1 MFTIFKEEK
10 VITAGILVFLCLSVL
25 VRLMLAWMYH
35 TMIRETDNMATT
47 GNRLL
52 KQCKVKFANC
62 YQLNGG
68 VSNIPVFVDK
78 FLNRL
83 SFGHLSFDAWYHLSG
98 QCMLFSVIFA
108 GVGICKGILDGRML
122 GEILPFYIASFLGLY
137 LYFSLSA
144 LVDIKGKRRV
154 LKTNL
159 IDYLSVSAG
168 EPLVQVNGE
177 NTENTIFD
185 LEQSLQKAQKELE
198 EAEKNAAYANAV
210 APIDGMVIGLSITP
224 GQEITASATALT
236 ISDTNTVTI
245 SATVDERNV
254 SYLKVGMGVDLNQ
267 WGNPSFGT
275 ISSVSL
281 SSSVNNGVATYPF
294 TIEADNADGTLQINS
309 NINYNLTASQSD
321 NCLVL
326 PIQAVRT
333 VGLEDGTSA
342 TVVYLKADSMPDNAI
357 ELPYSD
363 ETIPEGFYPVQ
374 VEIGIQDNNNVE
386 IKSGVEQ
393 GAEVFTQY
401 MTGSATSWDNYGMV
415 Y

>member
-1 MFTIFKEEK
+1 MKNRTKQDIYTLYLRKRRKGVLRMFTIFKEEK

-159 IDYLSVSAG
+159 IDYLENHLSGRIPVTEQDYERLYGASKLPGRRTVELMPIRGRAVQPQEMVRETEREVFSVEHVMPG
-168 EPLVQVNGE
+168 K
-177 NTENTIFD
+177 TED
-185 LEQSLQKAQKELE
+185 R
-198 EAEKNAAYANAV
+198 
-210 APIDGMVIGLSITP
+210 GMS
-224 GQEITASATALT
+224 QQ
-236 ISDTNTVTI
+236 
-245 SATVDERNV
+245 DE
-254 SYLKVGMGVDLNQ
+254 
-267 WGNPSFGT
+267 
-275 ISSVSL
+275 
-281 SSSVNNGVATYPF
+281 SSSVT
-294 TIEADNADGTLQINS
+294 EEELQALLQEL
-309 NINYNLTASQSD
+309 LT
-321 NCLVL
+321 V
-326 PIQAVRT
+326 
-333 VGLEDGTSA
+333 
-342 TVVYLKADSMPDNAI
+342 
-357 ELPYSD
+357 
-363 ETIPEGFYPVQ
+363 
-374 VEIGIQDNNNVE
+374 
-386 IKSGVEQ
+386 
-393 GAEVFTQY
+393 
-401 MTGSATSWDNYGMV
+401 
-415 Y
+415 

>member
-1 MFTIFKEEK
+1 MKNRTKQDIYTLYLRKRRKGVLRMFTIFKEEK

-159 IDYLSVSAG
+159 IDYLENHLSGRIPVTEQDYERLYGASKLPGRRTVELMPIRGRA
-168 EPLVQVNGE
+168 VQPQEMVRETGRE
-177 NTENTIFD
+177 VFSTEHEMPGKMED
-185 LEQSLQKAQKELE
+185 RGMAQ
-198 EAEKNAAYANAV
+198 
-210 APIDGMVIGLSITP
+210 
-224 GQEITASATALT
+224 Q
-236 ISDTNTVTI
+236 
-245 SATVDERNV
+245 DE
-254 SYLKVGMGVDLNQ
+254 
-267 WGNPSFGT
+267 
-275 ISSVSL
+275 
-281 SSSVNNGVATYPF
+281 SSSVT
-294 TIEADNADGTLQINS
+294 EEELQALLQEL
-309 NINYNLTASQSD
+309 LT
-321 NCLVL
+321 V
-326 PIQAVRT
+326 
-333 VGLEDGTSA
+333 
-342 TVVYLKADSMPDNAI
+342 
-357 ELPYSD
+357 
-363 ETIPEGFYPVQ
+363 
-374 VEIGIQDNNNVE
+374 
-386 IKSGVEQ
+386 
-393 GAEVFTQY
+393 
-401 MTGSATSWDNYGMV
+401 
-415 Y
+415 

>member
-1 MFTIFKEEK
+1 MKNRTKQDIYTLYLRKRRKGVLRMFTIFKEER

-108 GVGICKGILDGRML
+108 GMGICKGILDGRML

-144 LVDIKGKRRV
+144 MIDIKGKRRV

-159 IDYLSVSAG
+159 IDYL
-168 EPLVQVNGE
+168 E
-177 NTENTIFD
+177 NHLSGRIPVTEQD
-185 LEQSLQKAQKELE
+185 YERLYGASKL
-198 EAEKNAAYANAV
+198 
-210 APIDGMVIGLSITP
+210 P
-224 GQEITASATALT
+224 G
-236 ISDTNTVTI
+236 
-245 SATVDERNV
+245 R
-254 SYLKVGMGVDLNQ
+254 
-267 WGNPSFGT
+267 
-275 ISSVSL
+275 
-281 SSSVNNGVATYPF
+281 
-294 TIEADNADGTLQINS
+294 
-309 NINYNLTASQSD
+309 
-321 NCLVL
+321 
-326 PIQAVRT
+326 RT
-333 VGLEDGTSA
+333 VEL
-342 TVVYLKADSMPDNAI
+342 MPIRGRAAQPQ
-357 ELPYSD
+357 EMVR
-363 ETIPEGFYPVQ
+363 ETGR
-374 VEIGIQDNNNVE
+374 
-386 IKSGVEQ
+386 
-393 GAEVFTQY
+393 EVFSTEHE
-401 MTGSATSWDNYGMV
+401 MPGKMEDRGMAQQDESSRV
-415 Y
+415 TEEELQALLQELLTV

>member
-1 MFTIFKEEK
+1 MKNRTKQDIYTLYLRKRRKGVLRMFTIFKEEK

-98 QCMLFSVIFA
+98 QCMLFSVVFA

-144 LVDIKGKRRV
+144 LVDIKGKQRV

-159 IDYLSVSAG
+159 IDYL
-168 EPLVQVNGE
+168 E
-177 NTENTIFD
+177 NHLSGRIPVTEQDYERLYGASKLPGRRTVELMPIRGRA
-185 LEQSLQKAQKELE
+185 AQPQEMVRETGREVFSTEHEMPGKME
-198 EAEKNAAYANAV
+198 
-210 APIDGMVIGLSITP
+210 DRGMA
-224 GQEITASATALT
+224 QQ
-236 ISDTNTVTI
+236 
-245 SATVDERNV
+245 DE
-254 SYLKVGMGVDLNQ
+254 
-267 WGNPSFGT
+267 
-275 ISSVSL
+275 
-281 SSSVNNGVATYPF
+281 SSSVT
-294 TIEADNADGTLQINS
+294 EEELQALLQEL
-309 NINYNLTASQSD
+309 LT
-321 NCLVL
+321 V
-326 PIQAVRT
+326 
-333 VGLEDGTSA
+333 
-342 TVVYLKADSMPDNAI
+342 
-357 ELPYSD
+357 
-363 ETIPEGFYPVQ
+363 
-374 VEIGIQDNNNVE
+374 
-386 IKSGVEQ
+386 
-393 GAEVFTQY
+393 
-401 MTGSATSWDNYGMV
+401 
-415 Y
+415 

>member
-1 MFTIFKEEK
+1 MKNRTKQDIYTLYLRKRRKGVLRMFTIFKEEK

-98 QCMLFSVIFA
+98 QCMLFSVVFA

-144 LVDIKGKRRV
+144 LVDIKGKQRV

-159 IDYLSVSAG
+159 IDYL
-168 EPLVQVNGE
+168 E
-177 NTENTIFD
+177 NHLSGRIPVTEQD
-185 LEQSLQKAQKELE
+185 YERLYGASKL
-198 EAEKNAAYANAV
+198 
-210 APIDGMVIGLSITP
+210 P
-224 GQEITASATALT
+224 G
-236 ISDTNTVTI
+236 
-245 SATVDERNV
+245 R
-254 SYLKVGMGVDLNQ
+254 
-267 WGNPSFGT
+267 
-275 ISSVSL
+275 
-281 SSSVNNGVATYPF
+281 
-294 TIEADNADGTLQINS
+294 
-309 NINYNLTASQSD
+309 
-321 NCLVL
+321 
-326 PIQAVRT
+326 RT
-333 VGLEDGTSA
+333 VEL
-342 TVVYLKADSMPDNAI
+342 MPIRWRAAQPQ
-357 ELPYSD
+357 EMVRETEREVFSTEHEMPGKMEARGMAQQD
-363 ETIPEGFYPVQ
+363 ETSRVTEEELQALLQELLTV
-374 VEIGIQDNNNVE
+374 
-386 IKSGVEQ
+386 
-393 GAEVFTQY
+393 
-401 MTGSATSWDNYGMV
+401 
-415 Y
+415 

>member
-1 MFTIFKEEK
+1 MKNRTKQDIYTLYLRKRRKGVLRMFTIFKEEK

-98 QCMLFSVIFA
+98 QCMLFSVVFA

-144 LVDIKGKRRV
+144 LVDIKGKQRV

-159 IDYLSVSAG
+159 IDYLENHLSGRIPVTEQDYERLYGASKLPGRRTVELMPIRGRAAQPQ
-168 EPLVQVNGE
+168 EMVQETGREVFS
-177 NTENTIFD
+177 TENEMSGKMEDRGMDQQDESSRVT
-185 LEQSLQKAQKELE
+185 EEELQALLQEL
-198 EAEKNAAYANAV
+198 
-210 APIDGMVIGLSITP
+210 
-224 GQEITASATALT
+224 LT
-236 ISDTNTVTI
+236 V
-245 SATVDERNV
+245 
-254 SYLKVGMGVDLNQ
+254 
-267 WGNPSFGT
+267 
-275 ISSVSL
+275 
-281 SSSVNNGVATYPF
+281 
-294 TIEADNADGTLQINS
+294 
-309 NINYNLTASQSD
+309 
-321 NCLVL
+321 
-326 PIQAVRT
+326 
-333 VGLEDGTSA
+333 
-342 TVVYLKADSMPDNAI
+342 
-357 ELPYSD
+357 
-363 ETIPEGFYPVQ
+363 
-374 VEIGIQDNNNVE
+374 
-386 IKSGVEQ
+386 
-393 GAEVFTQY
+393 
-401 MTGSATSWDNYGMV
+401 
-415 Y
+415 

>member
-1 MFTIFKEEK
+1 MKNRTKQDIYTLYLRKRRKGVLRMFTIFKEEK

-35 TMIRETDNMATT
+35 TLIRETDNMATT

-159 IDYLSVSAG
+159 IDYL
-168 EPLVQVNGE
+168 E
-177 NTENTIFD
+177 NHLSGRIPVTEQD
-185 LEQSLQKAQKELE
+185 YERLYGASKL
-198 EAEKNAAYANAV
+198 
-210 APIDGMVIGLSITP
+210 P
-224 GQEITASATALT
+224 G
-236 ISDTNTVTI
+236 
-245 SATVDERNV
+245 R
-254 SYLKVGMGVDLNQ
+254 
-267 WGNPSFGT
+267 
-275 ISSVSL
+275 
-281 SSSVNNGVATYPF
+281 
-294 TIEADNADGTLQINS
+294 
-309 NINYNLTASQSD
+309 
-321 NCLVL
+321 
-326 PIQAVRT
+326 RT
-333 VGLEDGTSA
+333 VELMPIRGRAVQPQEMVRETGREVFSTEHEMPGKMEDRGMA
-342 TVVYLKADSMPDNAI
+342 QQ
-357 ELPYSD
+357 D
-363 ETIPEGFYPVQ
+363 ETSRVTEEELQALLQELLTV
-374 VEIGIQDNNNVE
+374 
-386 IKSGVEQ
+386 
-393 GAEVFTQY
+393 
-401 MTGSATSWDNYGMV
+401 
-415 Y
+415 

>member
-98 QCMLFSVIFA
+98 QCMLFSVVFA
-108 GVGICKGILDGRML
+108 GVGSCKGILDGRML

-144 LVDIKGKRRV
+144 LVDIKGKQRV

-159 IDYLSVSAG
+159 IDYLENHLSG
-168 EPLVQVNGE
+168 RILV
-177 NTENTIFD
+177 TEQD
-185 LEQSLQKAQKELE
+185 YERLYGASKL
-198 EAEKNAAYANAV
+198 
-210 APIDGMVIGLSITP
+210 P
-224 GQEITASATALT
+224 G
-236 ISDTNTVTI
+236 
-245 SATVDERNV
+245 R
-254 SYLKVGMGVDLNQ
+254 
-267 WGNPSFGT
+267 
-275 ISSVSL
+275 
-281 SSSVNNGVATYPF
+281 
-294 TIEADNADGTLQINS
+294 
-309 NINYNLTASQSD
+309 
-321 NCLVL
+321 
-326 PIQAVRT
+326 RT
-333 VGLEDGTSA
+333 VEL
-342 TVVYLKADSMPDNAI
+342 MPIRGRAAQPQ
-357 ELPYSD
+357 EMVRETGREVFSTEHEMPGKMEARGMAQQD
-363 ETIPEGFYPVQ
+363 ETSRVTEEELQALLQELLTV
-374 VEIGIQDNNNVE
+374 
-386 IKSGVEQ
+386 
-393 GAEVFTQY
+393 
-401 MTGSATSWDNYGMV
+401 
-415 Y
+415 

>member
-1 MFTIFKEEK
+1 MKNRTKQDIYTLYLRKRRKGVLRMFTIFKEEK

-98 QCMLFSVIFA
+98 QCMLFSVVFA

-144 LVDIKGKRRV
+144 LVDIKGKQRV

-159 IDYLSVSAG
+159 IDYL
-168 EPLVQVNGE
+168 E
-177 NTENTIFD
+177 NHLSGRIPVTEQDYERLYGASKLPGRRTVELMPIRGRT
-185 LEQSLQKAQKELE
+185 AQPQEMVRETGREVFSTEHEMPGKME
-198 EAEKNAAYANAV
+198 
-210 APIDGMVIGLSITP
+210 DRGMA
-224 GQEITASATALT
+224 QQ
-236 ISDTNTVTI
+236 
-245 SATVDERNV
+245 DE
-254 SYLKVGMGVDLNQ
+254 
-267 WGNPSFGT
+267 
-275 ISSVSL
+275 
-281 SSSVNNGVATYPF
+281 SSSVT
-294 TIEADNADGTLQINS
+294 EEELQALLQEL
-309 NINYNLTASQSD
+309 LT
-321 NCLVL
+321 V
-326 PIQAVRT
+326 
-333 VGLEDGTSA
+333 
-342 TVVYLKADSMPDNAI
+342 
-357 ELPYSD
+357 
-363 ETIPEGFYPVQ
+363 
-374 VEIGIQDNNNVE
+374 
-386 IKSGVEQ
+386 
-393 GAEVFTQY
+393 
-401 MTGSATSWDNYGMV
+401 
-415 Y
+415 

>member
-1 MFTIFKEEK
+1 MKNRTKQDIYTLYLSKRRKGVLRMFTIFKEEK

-159 IDYLSVSAG
+159 IDYL
-168 EPLVQVNGE
+168 E
-177 NTENTIFD
+177 NHLSGRIPVTEQD
-185 LEQSLQKAQKELE
+185 YERLYGASKL
-198 EAEKNAAYANAV
+198 
-210 APIDGMVIGLSITP
+210 P
-224 GQEITASATALT
+224 G
-236 ISDTNTVTI
+236 
-245 SATVDERNV
+245 R
-254 SYLKVGMGVDLNQ
+254 
-267 WGNPSFGT
+267 
-275 ISSVSL
+275 
-281 SSSVNNGVATYPF
+281 
-294 TIEADNADGTLQINS
+294 
-309 NINYNLTASQSD
+309 
-321 NCLVL
+321 
-326 PIQAVRT
+326 RT
-333 VGLEDGTSA
+333 VELMPIRGRAAQPQEMVRETGREVFSTEHEMPGKMEDRGMA
-342 TVVYLKADSMPDNAI
+342 QQ
-357 ELPYSD
+357 D
-363 ETIPEGFYPVQ
+363 ETSRVTEEELQALLQELLTV
-374 VEIGIQDNNNVE
+374 
-386 IKSGVEQ
+386 
-393 GAEVFTQY
+393 
-401 MTGSATSWDNYGMV
+401 
-415 Y
+415 

>member
-1 MFTIFKEEK
+1 MKNRTKQDIYTLYLRKRRKGVLRMFTIFKEEK

-108 GVGICKGILDGRML
+108 GVGICKGILDGRLL

-159 IDYLSVSAG
+159 IDYLENHLSGRIPVTEQDYERLYGASKLPGRRTVELMPIRGRTAQPQEMVRETEREVFSVEHVIPG
-168 EPLVQVNGE
+168 K
-177 NTENTIFD
+177 TED
-185 LEQSLQKAQKELE
+185 R
-198 EAEKNAAYANAV
+198 
-210 APIDGMVIGLSITP
+210 GMS
-224 GQEITASATALT
+224 QQ
-236 ISDTNTVTI
+236 
-245 SATVDERNV
+245 DE
-254 SYLKVGMGVDLNQ
+254 
-267 WGNPSFGT
+267 
-275 ISSVSL
+275 
-281 SSSVNNGVATYPF
+281 SSSVT
-294 TIEADNADGTLQINS
+294 EEELQALLQEL
-309 NINYNLTASQSD
+309 LT
-321 NCLVL
+321 V
-326 PIQAVRT
+326 
-333 VGLEDGTSA
+333 
-342 TVVYLKADSMPDNAI
+342 
-357 ELPYSD
+357 
-363 ETIPEGFYPVQ
+363 
-374 VEIGIQDNNNVE
+374 
-386 IKSGVEQ
+386 
-393 GAEVFTQY
+393 
-401 MTGSATSWDNYGMV
+401 
-415 Y
+415 

>member
-1 MFTIFKEEK
+1 MKNRTKQDIYTLYLRKRRKGVLRMFTIFKEEK

-108 GVGICKGILDGRML
+108 GMGICKGILDGRMF

-159 IDYLSVSAG
+159 IDYL
-168 EPLVQVNGE
+168 E
-177 NTENTIFD
+177 NHLSGRIPVTEQD
-185 LEQSLQKAQKELE
+185 YERLYGASKL
-198 EAEKNAAYANAV
+198 
-210 APIDGMVIGLSITP
+210 P
-224 GQEITASATALT
+224 G
-236 ISDTNTVTI
+236 
-245 SATVDERNV
+245 R
-254 SYLKVGMGVDLNQ
+254 
-267 WGNPSFGT
+267 
-275 ISSVSL
+275 
-281 SSSVNNGVATYPF
+281 
-294 TIEADNADGTLQINS
+294 
-309 NINYNLTASQSD
+309 
-321 NCLVL
+321 
-326 PIQAVRT
+326 RT
-333 VGLEDGTSA
+333 VELMPIRGRTAQPQEMVRETGREVFSTEHEMPGKMEDRGMA
-342 TVVYLKADSMPDNAI
+342 QQ
-357 ELPYSD
+357 D
-363 ETIPEGFYPVQ
+363 ETSRVTEEELQALLQELLTV
-374 VEIGIQDNNNVE
+374 
-386 IKSGVEQ
+386 
-393 GAEVFTQY
+393 
-401 MTGSATSWDNYGMV
+401 
-415 Y
+415 

>member
-1 MFTIFKEEK
+1 MKNRTKQDIYTLYLRKRRKGVLRMFTIFKEEK

-108 GVGICKGILDGRML
+108 GMGICKGILDGRML

-159 IDYLSVSAG
+159 IDYLENHLSGRIPVTEQDYERLYGASKLPGRRTVELMPIRGRAAQSQEMVREAGREVFSAEHAIPG
-168 EPLVQVNGE
+168 K
-177 NTENTIFD
+177 TED
-185 LEQSLQKAQKELE
+185 R
-198 EAEKNAAYANAV
+198 
-210 APIDGMVIGLSITP
+210 GMS
-224 GQEITASATALT
+224 QQ
-236 ISDTNTVTI
+236 
-245 SATVDERNV
+245 DE
-254 SYLKVGMGVDLNQ
+254 
-267 WGNPSFGT
+267 
-275 ISSVSL
+275 
-281 SSSVNNGVATYPF
+281 SSSVT
-294 TIEADNADGTLQINS
+294 EEELQALLQEL
-309 NINYNLTASQSD
+309 LT
-321 NCLVL
+321 V
-326 PIQAVRT
+326 
-333 VGLEDGTSA
+333 
-342 TVVYLKADSMPDNAI
+342 
-357 ELPYSD
+357 
-363 ETIPEGFYPVQ
+363 
-374 VEIGIQDNNNVE
+374 
-386 IKSGVEQ
+386 
-393 GAEVFTQY
+393 
-401 MTGSATSWDNYGMV
+401 
-415 Y
+415 

>member
-1 MFTIFKEEK
+1 MEKRTKHDIYTLYLRKRRKGVLRMFTIFKEEK

-98 QCMLFSVIFA
+98 QCMLFSVVFA

-144 LVDIKGKRRV
+144 LVDIKGKQRV

-159 IDYLSVSAG
+159 IDYL
-168 EPLVQVNGE
+168 E
-177 NTENTIFD
+177 NHLSGRIPVTEQDYERLYGASKLPGRRTVELMPIRGRAAQPQEMVRETGREVFSTEN
-185 LEQSLQKAQKELE
+185 EMPGKKE
-198 EAEKNAAYANAV
+198 
-210 APIDGMVIGLSITP
+210 DRGMD
-224 GQEITASATALT
+224 QQ
-236 ISDTNTVTI
+236 
-245 SATVDERNV
+245 DE
-254 SYLKVGMGVDLNQ
+254 
-267 WGNPSFGT
+267 
-275 ISSVSL
+275 
-281 SSSVNNGVATYPF
+281 SSSVT
-294 TIEADNADGTLQINS
+294 EEELQALLQEL
-309 NINYNLTASQSD
+309 LT
-321 NCLVL
+321 V
-326 PIQAVRT
+326 
-333 VGLEDGTSA
+333 
-342 TVVYLKADSMPDNAI
+342 
-357 ELPYSD
+357 
-363 ETIPEGFYPVQ
+363 
-374 VEIGIQDNNNVE
+374 
-386 IKSGVEQ
+386 
-393 GAEVFTQY
+393 
-401 MTGSATSWDNYGMV
+401 
-415 Y
+415 

>member
-1 MFTIFKEEK
+1 MEKRTKHDIYTLYLRKRRKGVLRMFTIFKEEK

-159 IDYLSVSAG
+159 IDYL
-168 EPLVQVNGE
+168 E
-177 NTENTIFD
+177 NHLSGRIPVTEQD
-185 LEQSLQKAQKELE
+185 YERLYGASKL
-198 EAEKNAAYANAV
+198 
-210 APIDGMVIGLSITP
+210 P
-224 GQEITASATALT
+224 G
-236 ISDTNTVTI
+236 
-245 SATVDERNV
+245 R
-254 SYLKVGMGVDLNQ
+254 
-267 WGNPSFGT
+267 
-275 ISSVSL
+275 
-281 SSSVNNGVATYPF
+281 
-294 TIEADNADGTLQINS
+294 
-309 NINYNLTASQSD
+309 
-321 NCLVL
+321 
-326 PIQAVRT
+326 RT
-333 VGLEDGTSA
+333 VEL
-342 TVVYLKADSMPDNAI
+342 MPIRGRAAQPQ
-357 ELPYSD
+357 EMVR
-363 ETIPEGFYPVQ
+363 ETGR
-374 VEIGIQDNNNVE
+374 
-386 IKSGVEQ
+386 
-393 GAEVFTQY
+393 EVFSTEHE
-401 MTGSATSWDNYGMV
+401 MPGKMEDRGMAQQDESSRV
-415 Y
+415 TEEELQALLQELLTV

>member
-1 MFTIFKEEK
+1 MKNRTKQDIYTLYLRKRRKGVLRMFTIFKEEK

-108 GVGICKGILDGRML
+108 GMGICKGILDGRML

-159 IDYLSVSAG
+159 IDYLENHLSGRIPVTEQDYERLYGASKLPGRRTVELMPIRGRTAQPQEMVRETEREVFSAEHAIPG
-168 EPLVQVNGE
+168 K
-177 NTENTIFD
+177 TED
-185 LEQSLQKAQKELE
+185 R
-198 EAEKNAAYANAV
+198 
-210 APIDGMVIGLSITP
+210 GMS
-224 GQEITASATALT
+224 QQ
-236 ISDTNTVTI
+236 
-245 SATVDERNV
+245 DE
-254 SYLKVGMGVDLNQ
+254 
-267 WGNPSFGT
+267 
-275 ISSVSL
+275 
-281 SSSVNNGVATYPF
+281 SSSVT
-294 TIEADNADGTLQINS
+294 EEELQALLQEL
-309 NINYNLTASQSD
+309 LT
-321 NCLVL
+321 V
-326 PIQAVRT
+326 
-333 VGLEDGTSA
+333 
-342 TVVYLKADSMPDNAI
+342 
-357 ELPYSD
+357 
-363 ETIPEGFYPVQ
+363 
-374 VEIGIQDNNNVE
+374 
-386 IKSGVEQ
+386 
-393 GAEVFTQY
+393 
-401 MTGSATSWDNYGMV
+401 
-415 Y
+415 

>member
-1 MFTIFKEEK
+1 MTMKNRTKQDIYTLYLRKRRKGVLRMFTIFKEEK

-98 QCMLFSVIFA
+98 QCMLFSVVFA

-144 LVDIKGKRRV
+144 LVDIKGKQRV

-159 IDYLSVSAG
+159 IDYL
-168 EPLVQVNGE
+168 E
-177 NTENTIFD
+177 NHLSGRIPVTEQD
-185 LEQSLQKAQKELE
+185 YERLYGASKL
-198 EAEKNAAYANAV
+198 
-210 APIDGMVIGLSITP
+210 P
-224 GQEITASATALT
+224 G
-236 ISDTNTVTI
+236 
-245 SATVDERNV
+245 R
-254 SYLKVGMGVDLNQ
+254 
-267 WGNPSFGT
+267 
-275 ISSVSL
+275 
-281 SSSVNNGVATYPF
+281 
-294 TIEADNADGTLQINS
+294 
-309 NINYNLTASQSD
+309 
-321 NCLVL
+321 
-326 PIQAVRT
+326 RT
-333 VGLEDGTSA
+333 VEL
-342 TVVYLKADSMPDNAI
+342 MPIRGRAAQPQ
-357 ELPYSD
+357 EMVRETGREVFSTEHEMPGKMEARGMAQQD
-363 ETIPEGFYPVQ
+363 ETSRVTEEELQALLQELLTV
-374 VEIGIQDNNNVE
+374 
-386 IKSGVEQ
+386 
-393 GAEVFTQY
+393 
-401 MTGSATSWDNYGMV
+401 
-415 Y
+415 

>member
-1 MFTIFKEEK
+1 MKNRTKQDIYTLYLRKRRKGVLRMFTIFKEEK

-159 IDYLSVSAG
+159 IDYL
-168 EPLVQVNGE
+168 E
-177 NTENTIFD
+177 NHLSGRIPVTEQDYERLYGASKLPGRRTVELMPIRGRT
-185 LEQSLQKAQKELE
+185 AQPQEMVRETGREVFSTEHEMPGKME
-198 EAEKNAAYANAV
+198 
-210 APIDGMVIGLSITP
+210 DRGMV
-224 GQEITASATALT
+224 Q
-236 ISDTNTVTI
+236 
-245 SATVDERNV
+245 
-254 SYLKVGMGVDLNQ
+254 Q
-267 WGNPSFGT
+267 
-275 ISSVSL
+275 
-281 SSSVNNGVATYPF
+281 
-294 TIEADNADGTLQINS
+294 
-309 NINYNLTASQSD
+309 
-321 NCLVL
+321 
-326 PIQAVRT
+326 
-333 VGLEDGTSA
+333 
-342 TVVYLKADSMPDNAI
+342 
-357 ELPYSD
+357 D
-363 ETIPEGFYPVQ
+363 ETSRVTEEELQALLQELLTV
-374 VEIGIQDNNNVE
+374 
-386 IKSGVEQ
+386 
-393 GAEVFTQY
+393 
-401 MTGSATSWDNYGMV
+401 
-415 Y
+415 

>member
-1 MFTIFKEEK
+1 MKNRTKQDIYTLYLRKRRKGVLRMFTIFKEEK

-98 QCMLFSVIFA
+98 QCMLFSVVFA

-144 LVDIKGKRRV
+144 LVDIKGKQRV

-159 IDYLSVSAG
+159 IDYL
-168 EPLVQVNGE
+168 E
-177 NTENTIFD
+177 NHLSGRIPVTEQDYERLYGASKLPGRRTVELMPIRGRAAQTQEMVRETGREVFSTEN
-185 LEQSLQKAQKELE
+185 EMPGKKE
-198 EAEKNAAYANAV
+198 
-210 APIDGMVIGLSITP
+210 DRGMD
-224 GQEITASATALT
+224 QQ
-236 ISDTNTVTI
+236 
-245 SATVDERNV
+245 DE
-254 SYLKVGMGVDLNQ
+254 
-267 WGNPSFGT
+267 
-275 ISSVSL
+275 
-281 SSSVNNGVATYPF
+281 SSSVT
-294 TIEADNADGTLQINS
+294 EEELQALLQEL
-309 NINYNLTASQSD
+309 LT
-321 NCLVL
+321 V
-326 PIQAVRT
+326 
-333 VGLEDGTSA
+333 
-342 TVVYLKADSMPDNAI
+342 
-357 ELPYSD
+357 
-363 ETIPEGFYPVQ
+363 
-374 VEIGIQDNNNVE
+374 
-386 IKSGVEQ
+386 
-393 GAEVFTQY
+393 
-401 MTGSATSWDNYGMV
+401 
-415 Y
+415 

>member
-1 MFTIFKEEK
+1 MKNRTKQDIYTLYLRKRRKGVLRMFTIFKEEK

-159 IDYLSVSAG
+159 IDYLENHLSGRIPVTEQDYERLYGASKLPGRRTVELMPIRGRA
-168 EPLVQVNGE
+168 VQPQEMVRE
-177 NTENTIFD
+177 TEREVFSTEHVIPGKTED
-185 LEQSLQKAQKELE
+185 R
-198 EAEKNAAYANAV
+198 
-210 APIDGMVIGLSITP
+210 GMS
-224 GQEITASATALT
+224 QQ
-236 ISDTNTVTI
+236 
-245 SATVDERNV
+245 DE
-254 SYLKVGMGVDLNQ
+254 
-267 WGNPSFGT
+267 
-275 ISSVSL
+275 
-281 SSSVNNGVATYPF
+281 SSSVT
-294 TIEADNADGTLQINS
+294 EEELQALLQEL
-309 NINYNLTASQSD
+309 LT
-321 NCLVL
+321 V
-326 PIQAVRT
+326 
-333 VGLEDGTSA
+333 
-342 TVVYLKADSMPDNAI
+342 
-357 ELPYSD
+357 
-363 ETIPEGFYPVQ
+363 
-374 VEIGIQDNNNVE
+374 
-386 IKSGVEQ
+386 
-393 GAEVFTQY
+393 
-401 MTGSATSWDNYGMV
+401 
-415 Y
+415 

>member
-1 MFTIFKEEK
+1 MKNRTKQDIYTLYLRKRRKGVLRMFTIFKEEK

-144 LVDIKGKRRV
+144 LVDIKGKRRG

-159 IDYLSVSAG
+159 IDYL
-168 EPLVQVNGE
+168 E
-177 NTENTIFD
+177 NHLSGRIPVTEQD
-185 LEQSLQKAQKELE
+185 YERLYGASKL
-198 EAEKNAAYANAV
+198 
-210 APIDGMVIGLSITP
+210 P
-224 GQEITASATALT
+224 G
-236 ISDTNTVTI
+236 
-245 SATVDERNV
+245 R
-254 SYLKVGMGVDLNQ
+254 
-267 WGNPSFGT
+267 
-275 ISSVSL
+275 
-281 SSSVNNGVATYPF
+281 
-294 TIEADNADGTLQINS
+294 
-309 NINYNLTASQSD
+309 
-321 NCLVL
+321 
-326 PIQAVRT
+326 RT
-333 VGLEDGTSA
+333 VELMPIRGRTAQPQEMVRETGREVFSTEHEMPGKMEDRGMA
-342 TVVYLKADSMPDNAI
+342 QQ
-357 ELPYSD
+357 D
-363 ETIPEGFYPVQ
+363 ETSRVTEEELQALLQELLTV
-374 VEIGIQDNNNVE
+374 
-386 IKSGVEQ
+386 
-393 GAEVFTQY
+393 
-401 MTGSATSWDNYGMV
+401 
-415 Y
+415 

>member
-1 MFTIFKEEK
+1 MKNRTKQDIYTLYLRKRRKGVLRMFTIFKEEK

-108 GVGICKGILDGRML
+108 GMGICKGILDGRML

-159 IDYLSVSAG
+159 IDYL
-168 EPLVQVNGE
+168 E
-177 NTENTIFD
+177 NHLSGRIPVTEQD
-185 LEQSLQKAQKELE
+185 YERLYGASKL
-198 EAEKNAAYANAV
+198 
-210 APIDGMVIGLSITP
+210 P
-224 GQEITASATALT
+224 G
-236 ISDTNTVTI
+236 
-245 SATVDERNV
+245 R
-254 SYLKVGMGVDLNQ
+254 
-267 WGNPSFGT
+267 
-275 ISSVSL
+275 
-281 SSSVNNGVATYPF
+281 
-294 TIEADNADGTLQINS
+294 
-309 NINYNLTASQSD
+309 
-321 NCLVL
+321 
-326 PIQAVRT
+326 RT
-333 VGLEDGTSA
+333 VEL
-342 TVVYLKADSMPDNAI
+342 MPIRGRAAQPQ
-357 ELPYSD
+357 EMVRETGREVFSTEHEMPGKMEARGMAQQD
-363 ETIPEGFYPVQ
+363 ETSRVTEEELQALLQELLTV
-374 VEIGIQDNNNVE
+374 
-386 IKSGVEQ
+386 
-393 GAEVFTQY
+393 
-401 MTGSATSWDNYGMV
+401 
-415 Y
+415 

>member
-1 MFTIFKEEK
+1 MKNRTKQDIYTLYLRKRRKGVLRMFTIFKEEK

-159 IDYLSVSAG
+159 IDYRENHLSGRIPV
-168 EPLVQVNGE
+168 
-177 NTENTIFD
+177 TEQDYERLYGASKLPGRRTVELMPIRGRLHSRRRWFGRPEERYFPRNMRCPGKWKTEAW
-185 LEQSLQKAQKELE
+185 LSRMKLQGSRR
-198 EAEKNAAYANAV
+198 KNY
-210 APIDGMVIGLSITP
+210 
-224 GQEITASATALT
+224 
-236 ISDTNTVTI
+236 
-245 SATVDERNV
+245 RH
-254 SYLKVGMGVDLNQ
+254 
-267 WGNPSFGT
+267 FCR
-275 ISSVSL
+275 
-281 SSSVNNGVATYPF
+281 
-294 TIEADNADGTLQINS
+294 
-309 NINYNLTASQSD
+309 
-321 NCLVL
+321 NCLL
-326 PIQAVRT
+326 YNKWKRFRY
-333 VGLEDGTSA
+333 TS
-342 TVVYLKADSMPDNAI
+342 
-357 ELPYSD
+357 
-363 ETIPEGFYPVQ
+363 
-374 VEIGIQDNNNVE
+374 
-386 IKSGVEQ
+386 
-393 GAEVFTQY
+393 
-401 MTGSATSWDNYGMV
+401 
-415 Y
+415 

>member
-1 MFTIFKEEK
+1 MKNRTKQDIYTLYLRKRRKGVLRMFTIFKEEK

-108 GVGICKGILDGRML
+108 GMGICKGILDGRML

-159 IDYLSVSAG
+159 IDYL
-168 EPLVQVNGE
+168 E
-177 NTENTIFD
+177 NHLSGRIPVTEQDYERLYGASKFPGRRTVELMPIRGRA
-185 LEQSLQKAQKELE
+185 AQPQEMVRETGREVFSTEHEMPGKME
-198 EAEKNAAYANAV
+198 
-210 APIDGMVIGLSITP
+210 DRGMA
-224 GQEITASATALT
+224 QQ
-236 ISDTNTVTI
+236 
-245 SATVDERNV
+245 DE
-254 SYLKVGMGVDLNQ
+254 
-267 WGNPSFGT
+267 
-275 ISSVSL
+275 
-281 SSSVNNGVATYPF
+281 SSSVT
-294 TIEADNADGTLQINS
+294 EEELQALLQEL
-309 NINYNLTASQSD
+309 LT
-321 NCLVL
+321 V
-326 PIQAVRT
+326 
-333 VGLEDGTSA
+333 
-342 TVVYLKADSMPDNAI
+342 
-357 ELPYSD
+357 
-363 ETIPEGFYPVQ
+363 
-374 VEIGIQDNNNVE
+374 
-386 IKSGVEQ
+386 
-393 GAEVFTQY
+393 
-401 MTGSATSWDNYGMV
+401 
-415 Y
+415 

>member
-1 MFTIFKEEK
+1 MKNRTKQDIYTLYLRKRRKGVLRMFTIFKEEK

-35 TMIRETDNMATT
+35 TIIRETDNMATT

-159 IDYLSVSAG
+159 IDYL
-168 EPLVQVNGE
+168 E
-177 NTENTIFD
+177 NHLSGRIPVTEQD
-185 LEQSLQKAQKELE
+185 YERLYGASKL
-198 EAEKNAAYANAV
+198 
-210 APIDGMVIGLSITP
+210 P
-224 GQEITASATALT
+224 G
-236 ISDTNTVTI
+236 
-245 SATVDERNV
+245 R
-254 SYLKVGMGVDLNQ
+254 
-267 WGNPSFGT
+267 
-275 ISSVSL
+275 
-281 SSSVNNGVATYPF
+281 
-294 TIEADNADGTLQINS
+294 
-309 NINYNLTASQSD
+309 
-321 NCLVL
+321 
-326 PIQAVRT
+326 RT
-333 VGLEDGTSA
+333 VELMPIRGRTAQPQEMVRETGREVFSTEHEMPGKTEDRGMA
-342 TVVYLKADSMPDNAI
+342 QQ
-357 ELPYSD
+357 D
-363 ETIPEGFYPVQ
+363 ETSRVTEEELQALLQELLTV
-374 VEIGIQDNNNVE
+374 
-386 IKSGVEQ
+386 
-393 GAEVFTQY
+393 
-401 MTGSATSWDNYGMV
+401 
-415 Y
+415 

>member
-1 MFTIFKEEK
+1 MKNRTKQDIYTLYLRKRRKGVLRMFTIFKEEK

-122 GEILPFYIASFLGLY
+122 GEILLFYIASFLGLY

-159 IDYLSVSAG
+159 IDYLENHLSGRIPVTEQDYERLYGASKLPGRRTVELMPIRGRAVQPQEMVRETEREVFSVEHVIPG
-168 EPLVQVNGE
+168 K
-177 NTENTIFD
+177 TED
-185 LEQSLQKAQKELE
+185 R
-198 EAEKNAAYANAV
+198 
-210 APIDGMVIGLSITP
+210 GMS
-224 GQEITASATALT
+224 QQ
-236 ISDTNTVTI
+236 
-245 SATVDERNV
+245 DE
-254 SYLKVGMGVDLNQ
+254 
-267 WGNPSFGT
+267 
-275 ISSVSL
+275 
-281 SSSVNNGVATYPF
+281 SSSVT
-294 TIEADNADGTLQINS
+294 EEELQALLQEL
-309 NINYNLTASQSD
+309 LT
-321 NCLVL
+321 V
-326 PIQAVRT
+326 
-333 VGLEDGTSA
+333 
-342 TVVYLKADSMPDNAI
+342 
-357 ELPYSD
+357 
-363 ETIPEGFYPVQ
+363 
-374 VEIGIQDNNNVE
+374 
-386 IKSGVEQ
+386 
-393 GAEVFTQY
+393 
-401 MTGSATSWDNYGMV
+401 
-415 Y
+415 